1 MKNKEIK
8 NSNKNNKNPLS
19 EYAKYSSIAFQMM
32 VIIFGAVFG
41 GIKLDDW
48 VTQMDFPLFTLLFSI
63 IGIVLAIYIAIKDF
77 IRFK

>member
-1 MKNKEIK
+1 
-8 NSNKNNKNPLS
+8 
-19 EYAKYSSIAFQMM
+19 MM
-32 VIIFGAVFG
+32 VIILGAVFG

>member
-1 MKNKEIK
+1 MKNKEIR
-8 NSNKNNKNPLS
+8 NSNKNNKNPLR

-32 VIIFGAVFG
+32 VIILGAVFG